1 MRSVESQRGKL
12 NPTGNLQDCLGMT
25 PLHILA
31 CSSVHDLELY
41 QLIVEKYPANLI
53 TRDRWGA
60 LPLLYAFWGAAPNKI
75 IHFLV
80 ESYQSLYPSHV
91 FNWTLMVET
100 MGTCDTPQE
109 SIENLLCVK
118 QVHYPDQLIDWGYLL
133 DLFAEPSNRNFDGA
147 PFQERMRYL
156 VTCCLSSRV
165 EAIGLRVLR
174 DRAREMIYATRFN
187 DYASNNFSI
196 AQIQNNLYRI
206 EDEICKLK
214 EATTI
219 LELVLWKMRMNEES
233 HNEKSTRRQKK
244 MKADESIIRSQC
256 RATCG
261 ADVVINLVLPFY
273 GICGISVRS
282 K

>member
-1 MRSVESQRGKL
+1 
-12 NPTGNLQDCLGMT
+12 
-25 PLHILA
+25 
-31 CSSVHDLELY
+31 
-41 QLIVEKYPANLI
+41 
-53 TRDRWGA
+53 
-60 LPLLYAFWGAAPNKI
+60 
-75 IHFLV
+75 
-80 ESYQSLYPSHV
+80 
-91 FNWTLMVET
+91 
-100 MGTCDTPQE
+100 
-109 SIENLLCVK
+109 
-118 QVHYPDQLIDWGYLL
+118 
-133 DLFAEPSNRNFDGA
+133 
-147 PFQERMRYL
+147 
-156 VTCCLSSRV
+156 
-165 EAIGLRVLR
+165 LR

-282 K
+282 NK